1 MLLTR
6 RARAPNTFAPLSQR
20 ALFVGRCKFV
30 GVERLEVEVFD
41 WLRGERVKR
50 PLPDYETLELADPRD
65 AMRADYVWLEG
76 LVDPGYFLDALSSLY
91 RVYRGDRG
99 ARRLPPVAGEE
110 LYAAWM
116 AAFSTFTTTA
126 VSPQYFYTLLHA
138 LGCRKLA
145 FLFFGT
151 KPLDEEEEWLREI
164 AVLELPP
171 RAQEVYR
178 RLGSSRRSRVVLL
191 WLFHPDILFGHT
203 SEEELRRHPWGRGAL
218 RVLAELRLLEEAAK
232 LVAPALERRGVWHP
246 FPPWSDPPLFYAYR
260 MGEVLAEAAAAA
272 ALRDAAEKA
281 GFPFREPPAR
291 SPPSEAEAARGELLI
306 SALDRAVAERLERF
320 GFERWAAWSGDL
332 VLWAASILRR
342 SECVLVGATFN

>member
-1 MLLTR
+1 
-6 RARAPNTFAPLSQR
+6 
-20 ALFVGRCKFV
+20 
-30 GVERLEVEVFD
+30 
-41 WLRGERVKR
+41 VKR

-65 AMRADYVWLEG
+65 AMRADYVWLKG

-91 RVYRGDRG
+91 WVYRGDRS
-99 ARRLPPVAGEE
+99 ARWLPPVAGEE
-110 LYAAWM
+110 LRAAWM
-116 AAFSTFTTTA
+116 AASSTFTTTI

-171 RAQEVYR
+171 RALEVYR
-178 RLGSSRRSRVVLL
+178 RLGSSRWSRAVLL
-191 WLFHPDILFGHT
+191 WLFHPDTLFGHT
-203 SEEELRRHPWGRGAL
+203 SEEELRRHPWSRGAL
-218 RVLAELRLLEEAAK
+218 RVLTELRLLEEAAK

-260 MGEVLAEAAAAA
+260 MGELLAEAAAAAA

-306 SALDRAVAERLERF
+306 SALDRAVAERLE
-320 GFERWAAWSGDL
+320 GFERWTAEPGDL
-332 VLWAASILRR
+332 VLWTASIL
-342 SECVLVGATFN
+342 SYSVCVLVGASF